1 MFIELT
7 RVYYD
12 SDYCRY
18 VTGKLF
24 IRATGIVSV
33 TDADTRFGGYE
44 CRCIQSDNGKV
55 HYVTDSYKSIVD
67 KMSAIANLMYNKE
80 EDNDW
85 K

>member
-7 RVYYD
+7 NVYYD
-12 SDYCRY
+12 QQIHCYI
-18 VTGKLF
+18 TGKLF

-33 TDADTRFGGYE
+33 TDDNTYFGGYN

-55 HYVTDSYKSIVD
+55 YYVIESYEDIVN
-67 KMSAIANLMYNKE
+67 KMSAVANLMYNE
-80 EDNDW
+80 EENNDW